1 MHFPPSGV
9 ARAESRR
16 RLIVTSLVTL
26 QSSRSVSA
34 ARLPR
39 YLIGNMRIGAA
50 PGVGTAVAHCES
62 QEGAPAMK
70 STLFSV
76 IGDLVITFSASAT
89 LAKATPAK
97 SAAQVIEISVTGEGF
112 I

>member
-1 MHFPPSGV
+1 
-9 ARAESRR
+9 
-16 RLIVTSLVTL
+16 
-26 QSSRSVSA
+26 
-34 ARLPR
+34 
-39 YLIGNMRIGAA
+39 MRIGAA

-76 IGDLVITFSASAT
+76 IGALVITFSASVT

-112 I
+112 IPAQVKVKAGQPVRLIVTARRKPLAPAARQPDG